1 MLDLLFIIFDSAN
14 LSLAFDTLY
23 DVRWSCIST
32 NTEGLDLVSN
42 VCNEL
47 YEPRTTTFNP
57 RKGNG
62 NCDLNL

>member
-23 DVRWSCIST
+23 DVRWSCVSA
-32 NTEGLDLVSN
+32 NTEDFSSVAN
-42 VCNEL
+42 VCNTF
-47 YEPRTTTFNP
+47 YKPRTAIFNS
-57 RKGNG
+57 RKGYE

>member
-23 DVRWSCIST
+23 DVRWSCIRANSADFG
-32 NTEGLDLVSN
+32 NVAN

-47 YEPRTTTFNP
+47 FKPRTTVFNP
-57 RKGNG
+57 RKGHE
-62 NCDLNL
+62 NCDLDL

>member
-23 DVRWSCIST
+23 DVRWSCISA
-32 NTEGLDLVSN
+32 NTEGLSVLSN

-47 YEPRTTTFNP
+47 CEPKTTTFNP

-62 NCDLNL
+62 NRDLNL